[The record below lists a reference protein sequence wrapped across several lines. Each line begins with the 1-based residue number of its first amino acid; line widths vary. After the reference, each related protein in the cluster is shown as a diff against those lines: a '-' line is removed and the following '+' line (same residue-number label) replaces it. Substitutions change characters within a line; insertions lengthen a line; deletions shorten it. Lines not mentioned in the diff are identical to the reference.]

1 MEFPAIVFRAQ
12 ARKHY
17 AACSSLFLALIILAL
32 YPIQIVHGR
41 NQHISQI
48 DSSVAF
54 KLCEKH
60 LGSMFTKAE
69 KMEICAYETSVP
81 ISGPTSRPLLS
92 TYTVCALEVRKEFKM
107 GLLDIVS
114 LCEKATSLAHLR

>member
-1 MEFPAIVFRAQ
+1 MEFSAIIFRAQ
-12 ARKHY
+12 ARKHC
-17 AACSSLFLALIILAL
+17 AVCSSLFLALIILAL
-32 YPIQIVHGR
+32 YPIQIVYGR

-48 DSSVAF
+48 DSSDAF

-60 LGSMFTKAE
+60 LGSLFTKAE
-69 KMEICAYETSVP
+69 RKEICAYVP
-81 ISGPTSRPLLS
+81 TSGPASRPLLS

-107 GLLDIVS
+107 GLADIVS